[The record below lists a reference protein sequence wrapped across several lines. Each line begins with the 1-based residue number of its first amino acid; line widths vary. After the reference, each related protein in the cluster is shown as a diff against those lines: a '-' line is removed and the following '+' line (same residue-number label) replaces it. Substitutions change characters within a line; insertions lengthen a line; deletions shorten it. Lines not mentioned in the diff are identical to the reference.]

1 VYTEREEIKMKKKIN
16 ITVDDTLLEQVDK
29 MAEQMHIS
37 RSGLISVSLVDYMQ
51 KNTVISMM
59 PQLMEA
65 YQREIAVNGE

>member
-1 VYTEREEIKMKKKIN
+1 MKKKIN

-65 YQREIAVNGE
+65 YQRELAVNGE